1 MSIDFKTAFDEEVE
15 VEVHF
20 KKGSAKKGSEDYGG
34 VHLSMVVVILLVR
47 IWVGRLSLHT
57 ECYPA

>member
-1 MSIDFKTAFDEEVE
+1 MSTDFKTAFDEEVE

-34 VHLSMVVVILLVR
+34 V
-47 IWVGRLSLHT
+47 
-57 ECYPA
+57 